1 MLPKNPI
8 LIENLHV
15 DKIMISIR
23 VSSIKKLIGYKDDD
37 YKLKSL
43 SIILPETNG
52 YVNSYDNET
61 MWMHFWLNF
70 VKKL

>member
-1 MLPKNPI
+1 
-8 LIENLHV
+8 
-15 DKIMISIR
+15 MISIR
-23 VSSIKKLIGYKDDD
+23 VSSIKKLIGYGDDD

-52 YVNSYDNET
+52 YVKSYDNET
-61 MWMHFWLNF
+61 MWMDFWLKF

>member
-15 DKIMISIR
+15 DKIKISIR

-52 YVNSYDNET
+52 YVKSYDNET
-61 MWMHFWLNF
+61 MWMHFWLKF

>member
-8 LIENLHV
+8 LIENLYVH
-15 DKIMISIR
+15 KIMISIR
-23 VSSIKKLIGYKDDD
+23 VSSIKKLIGYGDDD

-52 YVNSYDNET
+52 YVKSYDNET
-61 MWMHFWLNF
+61 MWMDF
-70 VKKL
+70 